1 MPTDKGGVTDR
12 RMESIIAVILLG
24 GVALAAVI
32 VLVGS
37 CLYLFR
43 HGTELPD
50 YRVFRGEPSD
60 LRNLPGIVAEVAD
73 LRGRGIIQ
81 LGLLVLIATPVLR
94 VAFTIFAFLEQR
106 DHLYVVV
113 TLIVLTFLLISLTGV
128 IK

>member
-1 MPTDKGGVTDR
+1 M
-12 RMESIIAVILLG
+12 
-24 GVALAAVI
+24 
-32 VLVGS
+32 
-37 CLYLFR
+37 
-43 HGTELPD
+43 PD